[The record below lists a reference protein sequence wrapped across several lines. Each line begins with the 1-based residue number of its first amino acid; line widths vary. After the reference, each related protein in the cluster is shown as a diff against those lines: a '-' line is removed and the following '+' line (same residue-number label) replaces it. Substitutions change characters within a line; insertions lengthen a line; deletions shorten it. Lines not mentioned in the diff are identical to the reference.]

1 MIKAMPTTTPHR
13 SAPPHL
19 DLGAA
24 GVEGDDADDM
34 RAVGGE
40 SAGRVLGV
48 IEPQMIVIE
57 ARKRRLVNSDYH
69 RGFSADH
76 RGLD

>member
-1 MIKAMPTTTPHR
+1 MRTTPPPRR

-19 DLGAA
+19 ELSAA

-40 SAGRVLGV
+40 SAGRVFGIV
-48 IEPQMIVIE
+48 EPQMIVIE

-69 RGFSADH
+69 HGFVADH